1 MIRENLDDRWK
12 QILNYWF
19 AKVPDVPTYFPHD
32 KAKLWFSKS
41 QETDDYISKTFG
53 DLIPLADS
61 GVLKHWENSDKSRLA
76 LVILL
81 DQFTRNIY
89 RGSEQSFAY
98 DPIALRVCLETIEK
112 GKDKDLFPVERSFFY
127 LPLEH
132 SEDLSLQNLSVE
144 KFQKLLEESPD
155 NLREVLSANVD
166 YAIKHREIIE
176 RFGRYPHRN
185 EILGRESSEE
195 EMNFLS
201 MPGSSF

>member
-1 MIRENLDDRWK
+1 MENFEGRWK

-19 AKVPDVPTYFPHD
+19 GGVLDSPSYFPLENS
-32 KAKLWFSKS
+32 KLWFTKS

-61 GVLKHWENSDKSRLA
+61 GRLSQWENTDKSRLA

-89 RGSEQSFAY
+89 RGSGQSFAY
-98 DPIALRVCLETIEK
+98 DHIARRICLETIEK
-112 GKDKDLFPVERSFFY
+112 GEDKDLLPVERSFFY

-144 KFQKLLEESPD
+144 KFQNLLQESPES
-155 NLREVLSANVD
+155 LREILGSSVD

-185 EILGRESSEE
+185 EALGRESTKEE
-195 EMNFLS
+195 IEFLKT
-201 MPGSSF
+201 PGSSF